1 MYRKYLKRWLD
12 FVIVLCV
19 LAVIGQYCFWSLYG
33 FTLPI
38 KERVPSSLRNV
49 PDETE
54 NIQGN
59 QVQNNDGRT

>member
-12 FVIVLCV
+12 LLLYFVYWLSF
-19 LAVIGQYCFWSLYG
+19 GRYCFWSLYG

-38 KERVPSSLRNV
+38 KERVPSLLRNV

-54 NIQGN
+54 KYS
-59 QVQNNDGRT
+59 R

>member
-12 FVIVLCV
+12 FVIVFCV
-19 LAVIGQYCFWSLYG
+19 LAVIWPILLWSLYG

-54 NIQGN
+54 KYS
-59 QVQNNDGRT
+59 R